1 MMDNEQETYLFRAA
15 CSELRTEILNTRKSS
30 STKTRTQLSHLQHT
44 YDILSQRTTQET
56 QALKEDL
63 KGMLNDRRMAVRMQQ
78 QSRDSEISELNYKI
92 SVALNSDS
100 KSEVE
105 GLRWV
110 LTRRAAMAIATMALL
125 ILGSLRYGSYKIHEA
140 EMEQKRR
147 EMNKAHSSS
156 TSSSGGSGGGG
167 GGGVNFTVQSRD
179 MGTQAGDGGGKDAG
193 VGGVEKAENVGY
205 VSLG

>member
-1 MMDNEQETYLFRAA
+1 
-15 CSELRTEILNTRKSS
+15 
-30 STKTRTQLSHLQHT
+30 
-44 YDILSQRTTQET
+44 
-56 QALKEDL
+56 
-63 KGMLNDRRMAVRMQQ
+63 MLNDRRMAVRMQQ

-140 EMEQKRR
+140 EMEQRKR
-147 EMNKAHSSS
+147 EMDKSHGSSS
-156 TSSSGGSGGGG
+156 TGSGSGSGNGGM
-167 GGGVNFTVQSRD
+167 NFTVQSREV
-179 MGTQAGDGGGKDAG
+179 GTQAGGEGREDKG
-193 VGGVEKAENVGY
+193 VGGSEKPENVGY

>member
-1 MMDNEQETYLFRAA
+1 
-15 CSELRTEILNTRKSS
+15 
-30 STKTRTQLSHLQHT
+30 
-44 YDILSQRTTQET
+44 
-56 QALKEDL
+56 
-63 KGMLNDRRMAVRMQQ
+63 MLNDRRMAVRMQQ

-140 EMEQKRR
+140 EMEQRRR
-147 EMNKAHSSS
+147 EMGGKAQQGSSS
-156 TSSSGGSGGGG
+156 TSSGGGG
-167 GGGVNFTVQSRD
+167 GG
-179 MGTQAGDGGGKDAG
+179 
-193 VGGVEKAENVGY
+193 E
-205 VSLG
+205 

>member
-1 MMDNEQETYLFRAA
+1 
-15 CSELRTEILNTRKSS
+15 
-30 STKTRTQLSHLQHT
+30 
-44 YDILSQRTTQET
+44 
-56 QALKEDL
+56 
-63 KGMLNDRRMAVRMQQ
+63 MLNDRRMAVRMQQ

-140 EMEQKRR
+140 EMEQRRR
-147 EMNKAHSSS
+147 EMNSKAGSSS
-156 TSSSGGSGGGG
+156 SSSAGGGGGNGG
-167 GGGVNFTVQSRD
+167 GGGVSFTVQSRD
-179 MGTQAGDGGGKDAG
+179 VGTQVGGEAGGKDA
-193 VGGVEKAENVGY
+193 VEKAENVGY

>member
-1 MMDNEQETYLFRAA
+1 
-15 CSELRTEILNTRKSS
+15 
-30 STKTRTQLSHLQHT
+30 
-44 YDILSQRTTQET
+44 
-56 QALKEDL
+56 
-63 KGMLNDRRMAVRMQQ
+63 MLNDRRMAVRMQQ

-125 ILGSLRYGSYKIHEA
+125 ILGSLRYSSYKIHEQ
-140 EMEQKRR
+140 EMEQRKL
-147 EMNKAHSSS
+147 EMNKAHGSS
-156 TSSSGGSGGGG
+156 TSSGSGG
-167 GGGVNFTVQSRD
+167 VSFTVQSRD
-179 MGTQAGDGGGKDAG
+179 MGTQAGGDGGKDSG
-193 VGGVEKAENVGY
+193 VGSEKPENVGY